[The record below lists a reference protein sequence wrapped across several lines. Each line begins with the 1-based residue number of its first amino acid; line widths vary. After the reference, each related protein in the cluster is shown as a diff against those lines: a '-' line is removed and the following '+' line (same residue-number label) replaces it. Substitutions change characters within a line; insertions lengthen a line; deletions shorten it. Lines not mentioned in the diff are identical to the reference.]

1 MDITIKKLSDLRLAE
16 KNVRR
21 HTDKQISE
29 YIRSLEM
36 FGQIKPIIVDET
48 GEIIAGNGLYQALVQ
63 MGRETC
69 DCYVISGLTANQKR
83 KLMLADN
90 RVYELGVTDMDV
102 FESIIKELNGDVDV
116 PGWDEDLLEMMTA
129 VTEDIDEIVSDY
141 GNYDEAD
148 VSKISERTVSSAPQ
162 PVTTAPQPAV
172 TPAQSATS
180 PTQAADASPAQAQRV
195 IVCPK
200 CGERICL

>member
-1 MDITIKKLSDLRLAE
+1 MEITVRNLSDLRLAE

>member
-1 MDITIKKLSDLRLAE
+1 MEITVRNLSDLRLAE

-48 GEIIAGNGLYQALVQ
+48 GKIIAGNGLYQALVQ

-148 VSKISERTVSSAPQ
+148 VSKISERTVYSAPQ

>member
-200 CGERICL
+200 CSERICL

>member
-1 MDITIKKLSDLRLAE
+1 MEITVRNLSDLRLAE

-162 PVTTAPQPAV
+162 PVTTASQPAV

>member
-1 MDITIKKLSDLRLAE
+1 MEITVRNLSDLRLAE

-180 PTQAADASPAQAQRV
+180 PTQAADESPAQAQRV

>member
-1 MDITIKKLSDLRLAE
+1 MDITIKNLRDLRLAE

-102 FESIIKELNGDVDV
+102 FESIIKELDGDVDV

-141 GNYDEAD
+141 GNYNESD
-148 VSKISERTVSSAPQ
+148 VSKISERTVPSTPQ
-162 PVTTAPQPAV
+162 PVITAQQPAG
-172 TPAQSATS
+172 TPTQSATS
-180 PTQAADASPAQAQRV
+180 PTQTAEASPVQAQRV

-200 CGERICL
+200 CGEQICL